1 MWTSTKV
8 GAQRVVPDGCMDILW
23 NGTDLVVAGPDT
35 AAFMTQ
41 SNGTGV
47 GVRFQ
52 PGVAPGLLGVSAHA
66 IRNTRVPLAEFW
78 PHDRVARLLDEM
90 HNGNPGQAL
99 LRSVGSTEPDKFATL
114 VTQLVT
120 THDVRHLA
128 DTMGITERHLHRKCL
143 ARFGYGPKTLQRIT
157 RFSAAMDLV
166 YAGKPFTEVAHACGY
181 ADQAHLSRDVK
192 ALAGTTLTT
201 LVQDADVRLD

>member
-1 MWTSTKV
+1 
-8 GAQRVVPDGCMDILW
+8 
-23 NGTDLVVAGPDT
+23 
-35 AAFMTQ
+35 
-41 SNGTGV
+41 
-47 GVRFQ
+47 
-52 PGVAPGLLGVSAHA
+52 
-66 IRNTRVPLAEFW
+66 
-78 PHDRVARLLDEM
+78 
-90 HNGNPGQAL
+90 
-99 LRSVGSTEPDKFATL
+99 
-114 VTQLVT
+114 
-120 THDVRHLA
+120 
-128 DTMGITERHLHRKCL
+128 MGITERHLHRKCL